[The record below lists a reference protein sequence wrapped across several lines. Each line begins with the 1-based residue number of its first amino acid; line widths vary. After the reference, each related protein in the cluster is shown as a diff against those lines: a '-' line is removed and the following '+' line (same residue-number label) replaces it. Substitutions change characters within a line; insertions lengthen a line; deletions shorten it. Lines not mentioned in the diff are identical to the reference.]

1 MRAKSMSDPTLFG
14 RYMDVVT
21 ERLGAMSKSADYRYK
36 PRIAIIDELVDV
48 SCRGADR
55 KHFMFF
61 HTYVS
66 NLLHEKLPDAI
77 VLQPA
82 ARALG
87 HLARAARGAISARIV
102 EHEVGQALEWTMSEN
117 QEEMRRL
124 AAVLILREM
133 AQNAPTL
140 FHGYVNKFFECIG
153 SGCAIDRRWFVK
165 RPRRRCARASTFCAR
180 VSRASQKSGTVRCT

>member
-1 MRAKSMSDPTLFG
+1 MAGMSVSSGGAPSSNASMHASGGAYASAHHHASASERDALESLELRISQVRSATTPEHRYRYAARLRQDVEMRAKSMSDPTLFG

-21 ERLGAMSKSADYRYK
+21 ERLGAMSKSADYRHK
-36 PRIAIIDELVDV
+36 LGCIAIIDELVDV

-102 EHEVGQALEWTMSEN
+102 EHEVGQALECW
-117 QEEMRRL
+117 
-124 AAVLILREM
+124 
-133 AQNAPTL
+133 
-140 FHGYVNKFFECIG
+140 
-153 SGCAIDRRWFVK
+153 
-165 RPRRRCARASTFCAR
+165 
-180 VSRASQKSGTVRCT
+180 